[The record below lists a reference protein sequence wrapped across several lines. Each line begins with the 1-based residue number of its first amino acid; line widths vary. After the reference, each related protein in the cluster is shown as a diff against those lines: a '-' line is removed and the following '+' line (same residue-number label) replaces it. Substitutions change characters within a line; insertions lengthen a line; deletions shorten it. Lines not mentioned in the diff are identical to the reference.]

1 MIEFNWVYKRVL
13 QELHFVWAARGL
25 KFKGCAVQAVKQT
38 PNKSS
43 NDNSAQGEGVYDS
56 VGGERRSVHQH
67 ISLAHDNTRPDV
79 SKRKLNLNTS
89 TVGFRLEDGLCC
101 VSRFE
106 EEAPTPSAIGPSL
119 SWVPYFTGDIEQGRH
134 AKPGQPSCG

>member
-67 ISLAHDNTRPDV
+67 ISLAQYSSRCLEQKTEPEHFNCWL
-79 SKRKLNLNTS
+79 S
-89 TVGFRLEDGLCC
+89 VGGWALLCK
-101 VSRFE
+101 SF
-106 EEAPTPSAIGPSL
+106 
-119 SWVPYFTGDIEQGRH
+119 
-134 AKPGQPSCG
+134 